1 MLSSWKSKIKGIER
15 LLDIRHKSVRGLC
28 MEKGWSLTVCLIVK
42 NEGHCL
48 GDCLNSIK
56 EWAEQ
61 IVVVDTGSTDNTV
74 EVARQYGVQIEY
86 FEWQDDFAA
95 ARNYG
100 LQFAVGDWVLVL
112 DADERIEEGNLER
125 LPDLVAKDYE
135 GYWFTVKSSVGT
147 GEIEVND
154 YVVRLFR
161 NGRGYK
167 FSGAIHEQIAGS
179 IQERTGQE
187 TLAFS
192 GIIIKHRG
200 YEPEEMERKQKIVR
214 NTRIIQ
220 SRLTQ
225 RQDDTFMLY
234 SLSIELFQQE
244 KYGEVYEVLMKALRY
259 MMGGEWYFREV
270 ILLVLMASL
279 KNSAY
284 GEKEDLFVKALE
296 MMPADSDI
304 LFLAGLR
311 QALLGNYS
319 LAGKLFAKD
328 GINTVLVP
336 PQLLY
341 AIVGELLFRQ
351 GIWQEAVIH
360 FKQSLEEAP
369 SLYIVVRMIEVIK
382 QGEAGADRALV
393 DAMGEDFVRLAH
405 EVVQK
410 EDYYATAVICLVT
423 MDKDVGKNFD
433 QCKGLYQS
441 AIKQAN
447 GMPTIIKGYLEFL
460 YKQMEICKVVLVK
473 DKKCQIAQNY
483 LAKAVNRSIRVWL
496 TLWPEHVVEKSIWEY
511 CL

>member
-1 MLSSWKSKIKGIER
+1 
-15 LLDIRHKSVRGLC
+15 

-48 GDCLNSIK
+48 GECLNSIK
-56 EWAEQ
+56 DWAEQ

-74 EVARQYGVQIEY
+74 EVAKQYDAQIEY
-86 FEWQDDFAA
+86 FPWKDDFAA
-95 ARNYG
+95 ARNYS
-100 LQFAVGDWVLVL
+100 LQFAEGDWILVL
-112 DADERIEEGNLER
+112 DADECIEGDLAI
-125 LPDLVAKDYE
+125 LSDLVAKDYD
-135 GYWFTVKSSVGT
+135 GYYLTVKSPLGT
-147 GEIEVND
+147 EKIEVED
-154 YVVRLFR
+154 HVVRLFR

-259 MMGGEWYFREV
+259 MTGGEGYFREV
-270 ILLVLMASL
+270 ILLVLIASL
-279 KNSAY
+279 KNGAY
-284 GEKEDLFVKALE
+284 VETEDLFVKSLA

-319 LAGKLFAKD
+319 LAGELFAKG

-336 PQLLY
+336 PQLLH
-341 AIVGELLFRQ
+341 AIIGELFFRQ
-351 GIWQEAVIH
+351 GSWQEAVIH
-360 FKQSLEEAP
+360 FKQSLEAAP
-369 SLYIVVRMIEVIK
+369 SLYSAVRLIEVIK
-382 QGEAGADRALV
+382 QGETGVDKKLA
-393 DAMGEDFVRLAH
+393 DAMGENFARLAH
-405 EVVQK
+405 EAFQK
-410 EDYYATAVICLVT
+410 EEYYAAAAICLVT
-423 MDKDVGKNFD
+423 MDKDVGQNFD
-433 QCKGLYQS
+433 QCKSLYQS
-441 AIKQAN
+441 VIKQAN
-447 GMPTIIKGYLEFL
+447 GMPAIIKGYLEFL
-460 YKQMEICKVVLVK
+460 YKQMEICNAVLVN

-483 LAKAVNRSIRVWL
+483 RAKAANRSLRVWL